1 MRIAIIGYG
10 KMGHAIERIALER
23 GHEIVS
29 VIDAGNTDSF
39 DSEEFASAEPAIEF
53 TTPSTAPA
61 NIMRAAS
68 KGVPVVCGSTGWAE
82 RRAEVEKAV
91 LDAGGALLASSNF
104 SIGVHVFNNISRR
117 LAHIMGKLPQYTPH
131 LAETHHIH
139 KLDHPS
145 GTAITI
151 AEGIIDE
158 CPRIS
163 GWEDEGIL
171 WMNATEQEQ
180 EKMTADIARRA
191 KEIPSDKLP
200 VLALRKD
207 EVPGIHVVSWES
219 PVDAITITHSAKSR
233 DGFALGAVM
242 AAEWI
247 ASRKGIYTIDQMMD
261 DIL

>member
-1 MRIAIIGYG
+1 
-10 KMGHAIERIALER
+10 MGHAIERIALER

-29 VIDAGNTDSF
+29 VIDADNTDCF
-39 DSEEFASAEPAIEF
+39 DSEAFASADAAIEF
-53 TTPSTAPA
+53 TTPATAPA
-61 NIMRAAS
+61 NVMRAAS
-68 KGVPVVCGSTGWAE
+68 KGVPVVCGSTGWAD

-91 LDAGGALLASSNF
+91 TEAGGALLASSNF

-131 LAETHHIH
+131 LAETHHVH

-171 WMNATEQEQ
+171 WMNAPEQEQ
-180 EKMTADIARRA
+180 EKMTAEIAKRA
-191 KEIPSDKLP
+191 KETPADKLS

-242 AAEWI
+242 AAEWL
-247 ASRKGIYTIDQMMD
+247 APRKGIYTIDQMMA

>member
-39 DSEEFASAEPAIEF
+39 DSEEFASAEAAIEF

-131 LAETHHIH
+131 LA
-139 KLDHPS
+139 
-145 GTAITI
+145 
-151 AEGIIDE
+151 
-158 CPRIS
+158 
-163 GWEDEGIL
+163 
-171 WMNATEQEQ
+171 
-180 EKMTADIARRA
+180 
-191 KEIPSDKLP
+191 
-200 VLALRKD
+200 
-207 EVPGIHVVSWES
+207 
-219 PVDAITITHSAKSR
+219 
-233 DGFALGAVM
+233 
-242 AAEWI
+242 
-247 ASRKGIYTIDQMMD
+247 
-261 DIL
+261 

>member
-1 MRIAIIGYG
+1 
-10 KMGHAIERIALER
+10 MGHAIERIALER

-29 VIDAGNTDSF
+29 VIDADNTDCF
-39 DSEEFASAEPAIEF
+39 DSEAFASADAAIEF
-53 TTPSTAPA
+53 TTPATAPA
-61 NIMRAAS
+61 NVMRAAS
-68 KGVPVVCGSTGWAE
+68 KGVPVVCGSTGWAG

-91 LDAGGALLASSNF
+91 TEAGGAFLASSNF

-171 WMNATEQEQ
+171 WMNAPEQEQ
-180 EKMTADIARRA
+180 EKMTAEIAKRA
-191 KEIPSDKLP
+191 KEIPADKLP

-219 PVDAITITHSAKSR
+219 AVDAITITHSAKSR

-242 AAEWI
+242 AAEWL
-247 ASRKGIYTIDQMMD
+247 APRKGIYTIDQMMA

>member
-1 MRIAIIGYG
+1 
-10 KMGHAIERIALER
+10 MGHAIERIALER

-29 VIDAGNTDSF
+29 VIDADNTDCF
-39 DSEEFASAEPAIEF
+39 DSEAFASADAAIEF
-53 TTPSTAPA
+53 TTPATAPA
-61 NIMRAAS
+61 NVMRAAS
-68 KGVPVVCGSTGWAE
+68 KGVPVVCVSTGWAD

-91 LDAGGALLASSNF
+91 TEAGGALLASSNF

-131 LAETHHIH
+131 LAETHHVH

-171 WMNATEQEQ
+171 WMNAPEQEQ
-180 EKMTADIARRA
+180 EKMTAEIAKRA
-191 KEIPSDKLP
+191 KEIPADKLP

-242 AAEWI
+242 AAEWL
-247 ASRKGIYTIDQMMD
+247 APRKGIYTIDQMMA

>member
-1 MRIAIIGYG
+1 
-10 KMGHAIERIALER
+10 
-23 GHEIVS
+23 
-29 VIDAGNTDSF
+29 
-39 DSEEFASAEPAIEF
+39 
-53 TTPSTAPA
+53 
-61 NIMRAAS
+61 
-68 KGVPVVCGSTGWAE
+68 
-82 RRAEVEKAV
+82 
-91 LDAGGALLASSNF
+91 
-104 SIGVHVFNNISRR
+104 
-117 LAHIMGKLPQYTPH
+117 IMGKLPQYTPH